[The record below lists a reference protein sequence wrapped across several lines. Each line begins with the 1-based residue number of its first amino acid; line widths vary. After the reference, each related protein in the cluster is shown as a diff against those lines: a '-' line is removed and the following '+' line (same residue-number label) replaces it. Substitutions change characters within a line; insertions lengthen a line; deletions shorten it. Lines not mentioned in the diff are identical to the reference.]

1 MNNFFKL
8 ENIDKNI
15 SVSLLGKQKDPRQL
29 EFEFP
34 DQNRELKKQSDS
46 KEVPFEKVSQAFHKA
61 VRFII
66 SVFINLRLADFT
78 ENESLQE
85 DLLFLSDLIREMVVE
100 NQGSENNI
108 EINFFTNKGDKDE

>member
-46 KEVPFEKVSQAFHKA
+46 KEGSIPTKVRNPPQEF
-61 VRFII
+61 
-66 SVFINLRLADFT
+66 LR
-78 ENESLQE
+78 
-85 DLLFLSDLIREMVVE
+85 
-100 NQGSENNI
+100 
-108 EINFFTNKGDKDE
+108 